1 MSFMHVSLLG
11 LTQEEIDPLPGVYSL
26 LPGYND
32 RSLTKYMISEKA
44 VYFEGKYLPISRI
57 RNARIQPSFYYPNH
71 SCGKGIPV
79 FKIRLDYGEER
90 PLVLMV
96 ERKSSADRI
105 VDKICA
111 ANLITSSLI
120 TSP

>member
-1 MSFMHVSLLG
+1 MAWTCITETGGIEDIRQDRRKAEHV
-11 LTQEEIDPLPGVYSL
+11 E
-26 LPGYND
+26 
-32 RSLTKYMISEKA
+32 KYMISEKA

-96 ERKSSADRI
+96 ERKNSADRI

-111 ANLITSSLI
+111 ANLITSPLI